1 MSTWPNPLILIR
13 DRRVRQHLNEF
24 KFRSRWHGYRMSA
37 GETTRAGT
45 GGGAGGRA
53 PRRLVRK
60 YAVSF
65 ILVVSAG
72 LVVNSAI
79 DFWFSFQESKD
90 TLISLQH
97 EKADAAAGR
106 VEGFIDEIRQQ
117 IGWTTNA
124 QWAAGLP
131 EQRKL
136 DFVRLLRQE
145 PAITEL
151 AELNGAGKEQLRI
164 SRLAINIVGSGADV
178 SSAPAFI
185 ETRANDTWLQ
195 SRVFSE
201 AIRAVYDTGDAS
213 RRPKCGRHGCRD

>member
-1 MSTWPNPLILIR
+1 MS
-13 DRRVRQHLNEF
+13 V
-24 KFRSRWHGYRMSA
+24 
-37 GETTRAGT
+37 GETARAGIGGDT
-45 GGGAGGRA
+45 GGRTA

-60 YAVSF
+60 YAAAFV
-65 ILVVSAG
+65 LVVSAALG
-72 LVVNSAI
+72 VNSAV
-79 DFWFSFQESKD
+79 DFWFSFHETKD
-90 TLISLQH
+90 ALISLQH

-131 EQRKL
+131 EQRRL

-164 SRLAINIVGSGADV
+164 SRLAINIVGSEADF
-178 SSAPAFI
+178 SSAPAFT
-185 ETRANDTWLQ
+185 ETRANDTWFSPVYFRKQ
-195 SRVFSE
+195 SEPYMTLAMPHAGRNAGVTIAE
-201 AIRAVYDTGDAS
+201 INLKLIWDVITG
-213 RRPKCGRHGCRD
+213 